1 MFNAITYIYE
11 SESAIYI
18 DKVTNETK
26 PLQLYVTINSATILK
41 EDIPKHYREISIRG
55 LRNPLPF
62 TKIILEDGTISLDKW
77 LYNTPYKYKKVG
89 EVRHSK

>member
-11 SESAIYI
+11 SENAIYI
-18 DKVTNETK
+18 ANETK

-62 TKIILEDGTISLDKW
+62 TKIILEDGAISLDKW